1 MMMRNLVKMALLAG
15 VLSVAGCD
23 SASIGKAAVDA
34 PTLNAGQPGLTR
46 RALSKLPGQ
55 EPLPAMHWDGRD
67 SSAEWTDATLA
78 ALDAEG
84 AVLMSRVPSDVMEFC
99 PSYAKQTPENRRA
112 FWAGLLS
119 AVARHESSHNPRA
132 KGGGGRYQGL
142 MQISTSTARNFGCGG
157 SMLDAKANMACAVRI
172 AAQQVSQDNAIAR
185 SGGGWGGVARDWMP
199 LRNKSKRAE
208 IASWTKKQ
216 SYCR

>member
-1 MMMRNLVKMALLAG
+1 MAVLAAGLLVAA
-15 VLSVAGCD
+15 CD

-46 RALSKLPGQ
+46 KAISKLPGAA
-55 EPLPAMHWDGRD
+55 PLPAMQWDGRD

-84 AVLMSRVPSDVMEFC
+84 AILMSRVPSDVMEFC
-99 PSYAKQTPENRRA
+99 PSYASQSPANRKA

-119 AVARHESSHNPRA
+119 AMARYESGHNQRA
-132 KGGGGRYQGL
+132 KGGGGQHQGL
-142 MQISTSTARNFGCGG
+142 MQISTSTAQNFGCGG

-172 AAQQVSQDNAIAR
+172 AATQIGKDNAIAR
-185 SGGGWGGVARDWMP
+185 GNGGWRGVARDWMP
-199 LRNKSKRAE
+199 LRNKAKRAE
-208 IASWTKKQ
+208 IAGWTSKQ

>member
-1 MMMRNLVKMALLAG
+1 MAA
-15 VLSVAGCD
+15 CD

-46 RALSKLPGQ
+46 RAISKLPGAK
-55 EPLPAMHWDGRD
+55 PLPTMHWDGRD
-67 SSAEWTDATLA
+67 DSAEWTDATLA

-84 AVLMSRVPSDVMEFC
+84 AILMSRVPSDVMEFC
-99 PSYAKQTPENRRA
+99 PGYAKQSPENRRA

-119 AVARHESSHNPRA
+119 AVSRHESRHNPSAR
-132 KGGGGRYQGL
+132 GGGGRYQGL

-172 AAQQVSQDNAIAR
+172 TARQVGKDNAIAR
-185 SGGGWGGVARDWMP
+185 GNGGWRGVARDWMP
-199 LRNKSKRAE
+199 LRNNSQRAE
-208 IASWTKKQ
+208 IANWTSKQ
-216 SYCR
+216 TYCR

>member
-1 MMMRNLVKMALLAG
+1 MRKILKLAVLAAG
-15 VLSVAGCD
+15 LSVSACD

-46 RALSKLPGQ
+46 KAIAKLPGA
-55 EPLPAMHWDGRD
+55 EPLPVMRWDGRD

-99 PSYAKQTPENRRA
+99 PSYASQSPENRKA

-119 AVARHESSHNPRA
+119 AMAKYESSHNPRA

-142 MQISTSTARNFGCGG
+142 MQISTATARNFGCGG
-157 SMLDAKANMACAVRI
+157 SMLDAKANMACAVKI
-172 AAQQVSQDNAIAR
+172 AATQVSQDNAIAR
-185 SGGGWGGVARDWMP
+185 AGGGWRGVARDWMP

-208 IASWTKKQ
+208 IAGWTRKQ
-216 SYCR
+216 AYCK